1 MNRRTMARRRSRR
14 RSSKLR
20 KIVGIPLATA
30 ALVSA
35 SLAGFVFAQ
44 EDQTLEFKKRIYLN
58 GGIGLTRIEP
68 ESPSDALTVSDNSDT
83 GAHLAVGY
91 DINRFFT
98 VEGYAA
104 DLGTAQIAFLGADV
118 GTIDYTVYGISALG
132 YLYNTQSG
140 FAFRDTDTD
149 GLFRREGL
157 SLYGRAGLGQ
167 MSNSATGVQYFRD
180 HSTHAAF
187 GIGLEYGFKNG
198 FALRTELMAIDT
210 DAKYLN
216 IGILKRFGKPYV
228 APKVKPPVYEPPEAP
243 EEPLVPELPAPTP
256 SINSSGN
263 FEFDRSD
270 ISAEFGRN
278 LDVLAAV
285 LLKNDVD
292 IVINGHTDSTG
303 SELYNQGLSERR
315 AESVARYL
323 QSKGVSSSRLQTRG
337 FGETQPLTDNS
348 TPYNRSLNRR
358 VEIDIQ

>member
-1 MNRRTMARRRSRR
+1 MSRRTMARRRSRR
-14 RSSKLR
+14 RSSKLS
-20 KIVGIPLATA
+20 KFVGVPLATA
-30 ALVSA
+30 ALVSV

-44 EDQTLEFKKRIYLN
+44 EDQKPEFQSRLYIN
-58 GGIGLTRIEP
+58 GGLGLTRIEP
-68 ESPSDALTVSDNSDT
+68 ESPSDALTVSDNSDK

-91 DINRFFT
+91 DVNRFFT

-118 GTIDYTVYGISALG
+118 GSIDYTVYGLSALG
-132 YLYNTQSG
+132 YLYNTRSG
-140 FAFRDTDTD
+140 FVFRDTSTD

-157 SLYGRAGLGQ
+157 SVYGRAGLGQ
-167 MSNSATGVQYFRD
+167 MSNSSTGVQYFRD

-187 GIGLEYGFKNG
+187 GLGVEYGFRNG

-210 DAKYLN
+210 DARYLN
-216 IGILKRFGKPYV
+216 IGILKRFGKSYV
-228 APKVKPPVYEPPEAP
+228 AVVPPADPPIDPPKQPETPAEPKVKP
-243 EEPLVPELPAPTP
+243 LVTPT
-256 SINSSGN
+256 GN

-270 ISAEFGRN
+270 VSSEFALN

-285 LLKNDVD
+285 LLNNDVD
-292 IVINGHTDSTG
+292 IVINGHTDSVG

-323 QSKGVSSSRLQTRG
+323 QSKGVEAHRLETRG
-337 FGETQPLTDNS
+337 FGETRPLTDNT

>member
-1 MNRRTMARRRSRR
+1 MNRGTMARRRNRR
-14 RSSKLR
+14 RSSKFPKVL
-20 KIVGIPLATA
+20 GIPLATA
-30 ALVSA
+30 ALVSI
-35 SLAGFVFAQ
+35 SLAGLVFAQ
-44 EDQTLEFKKRIYLN
+44 EERTPEFKKRIYLG

-98 VEGYAA
+98 IEGYAA

-140 FAFRDTDTD
+140 FAFDDTDTD

-187 GIGLEYGFKNG
+187 GVGLEYGFKNG

-216 IGILKRFGKPYV
+216 IGILKRFGNTYV
-228 APKVKPPVYEPPEAP
+228 APKEKPPVYDPPVDGQEKP
-243 EEPLVPELPAPTP
+243 PIPELPKP
-256 SINSSGN
+256 SFNSSGN

-285 LLKNDVD
+285 LLKNDVG

-303 SELYNQGLSERR
+303 SERYNQGLSERR
-315 AESVARYL
+315 AVAVARYL